1 MTTQTTQS
9 ASDLQSKVKELT
21 DEVERLKEELERA
34 KRTPTRER
42 LPHTR
47 RSITHK
53 FSVAGHEGYITVGMY
68 PDGRPAELFITMA
81 KEGSTIRGLMD
92 SVGILASMALQY
104 GVPVQA
110 LANKLSH
117 SRFEPWGHT
126 NNPDIRMAKSLIDYV
141 FRWLGQHFGTSEE
154 SLAAVS
160 FPSQERDH
168 VQEREISDGVAAPSL
183 SPEAPG

>member
-42 LPHTR
+42 LPQTR

-110 LANKLSH
+110 LANKLYALTPQEQ
-117 SRFEPWGHT
+117 R
-126 NNPDIRMAKSLIDYV
+126 RMYLFLFDKPYYV
-141 FRWLGQHFGTSEE
+141 WLRPEVKLLGFVRKDLWDRLQQRPEDPAQSQTESE
-154 SLAAVS
+154 
-160 FPSQERDH
+160 Q
-168 VQEREISDGVAAPSL
+168 
-183 SPEAPG
+183 